1 MELTNRPAALNGP
14 VADVASVDVVKID
27 RGTSLRDV
35 AAKLADS
42 SVGLV
47 VVVDGGSVAGVVS
60 ERDIVLAVAEGA
72 DLDEIRA
79 EDVMSTDLLAVDGRD
94 DIGRAGRIMLDSAVR
109 HLLVSG
115 TDGGVISIRDVLAA
129 ALN

>member
-1 MELTNRPAALNGP
+1 MELTNRPASLNGP
-14 VADVASVDVVKID
+14 VADVTSMQVVRVD

-35 AAKLADS
+35 AAKLADN

-47 VVVDGGSVAGVVS
+47 IVADGGSVAGVVS
-60 ERDIVLAVAEGA
+60 ERDIVLAVSEGA
-72 DLDEIRA
+72 DLSDVRA
-79 EDVMSTDLLAVDGRD
+79 EDVMITDVLTVDGRD

-115 TDGGVISIRDVLAA
+115 TDGGIISIRDVLAA